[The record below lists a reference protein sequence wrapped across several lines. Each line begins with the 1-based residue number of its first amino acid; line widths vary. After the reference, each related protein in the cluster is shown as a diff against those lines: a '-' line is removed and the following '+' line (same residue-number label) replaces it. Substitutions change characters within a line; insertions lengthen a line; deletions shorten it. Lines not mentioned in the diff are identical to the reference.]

1 MKLDTRRVV
10 LASLDALRR
19 WEGDLELERAVL
31 ELETDG
37 ISTADA
43 RRREG
48 AGNDDSEGGTRPAPR
63 FGDAV
68 SMTGDS
74 GRATESAVGG
84 PFLLRFGVSVIF
96 VVMSEGNKGLSGVG
110 VFDEKRLLEETGTLK
125 LGVEGVVRRGLGGK
139 G

>member
-10 LASLDALRR
+10 LASLDTLRR

-31 ELETDG
+31 GLKTGG

-43 RRREG
+43 LRREG
-48 AGNDDSEGGTRPAPR
+48 AGNDGSEGGTRPAPR

-96 VVMSEGNKGLSGVG
+96 KFISEGNKGLSGAG
-110 VFDEKRLLEETGTLK
+110 VFDAKRLLEETGTLK
-125 LGVEGVVRRGLGGK
+125 LGVDGVLRRGLGGR